1 MNSSKTSM
9 TRCRN
14 SRTNKGS
21 VSVETG
27 DRNKRLLCVTE
38 KRTVGGLIL
47 GRYINEGRGVECA
60 R

>member
-1 MNSSKTSM
+1 M
-9 TRCRN
+9 TRCKN

-38 KRTVGGLIL
+38 KRTVGGFIL